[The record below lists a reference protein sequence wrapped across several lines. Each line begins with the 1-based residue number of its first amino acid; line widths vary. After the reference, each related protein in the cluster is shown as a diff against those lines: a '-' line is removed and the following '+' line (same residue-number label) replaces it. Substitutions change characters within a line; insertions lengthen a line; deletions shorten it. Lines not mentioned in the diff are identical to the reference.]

1 MESAQTAPRDIVIT
15 NPNFEYGNVE
25 AWINVIESYRQLHP
39 EHEVVIIYDGKPVQN
54 MISLFK
60 MESAPN
66 RQGFQMTVKAP
77 DANWKDVAKLY
88 RLLVEG
94 ASPNFRRFLGKEMYQ
109 VLKLF

>member
-1 MESAQTAPRDIVIT
+1 MESTHTAPRDIVIT

-25 AWINVIESYRQLHP
+25 AWINVIESYRQIHP
-39 EHEVVIIYDGKPVQN
+39 EHEVIIFYEGEQVQS

-60 MESAPN
+60 MEQKPD
-66 RQGFQMTVKAP
+66 RQGFQMMVHAP
-77 DANWKDVAKLY
+77 DGNWKDVAKLY

-94 ASPNFRRFLGKEMYQ
+94 ASPNFHKFIGKEMYQ

>member
-1 MESAQTAPRDIVIT
+1 MEQAQTAPRDIVIT

-25 AWINVIESYRQLHP
+25 AWINVIESYRQSHP
-39 EHEVVIIYDGKPVQN
+39 DHEVVILYEGVAVQN

-60 MESAPN
+60 METEPN
-66 RQGFQMTVKAP
+66 RQGFQMMVKAP
-77 DANWKDVAKLY
+77 DSNWKDVAKLY

-94 ASPNFRRFLGKEMYQ
+94 ASPNFRKFIGKEMYQ